1 MALESKAEWKGTQ
14 YALNYAKHLE
24 KLGLMPPQE
33 PEMYQGRPII
43 TRDSP
48 HINGGVYFMNGFE
61 ALVVDDSKDE
71 KIKAVYDEVF
81 AEVQKLK
88 LTGFQY
94 EKRVLKIVKKIVT
107 RVMPYDHGDT
117 RAEKYH
123 QIYGDNRKLLLG
135 LFIGAGVC
143 RHQALLAGYV
153 IEKLIKQNVLPGKV
167 SVDRNWLK
175 DDPEGHAWT
184 RYTTQ
189 QDEVY
194 IVDVAQNYL
203 GKLSMWIRTQWP
215 YARPDELEKYKF
227 VLTRIQEFIKKR
239 SEKQKTNPKEEPSD
253 HVRYFKI
260 SSEIRDLMTNS
271 QSSSQT

>member
-1 MALESKAEWKGTQ
+1 MESKAEWKGTQ
-14 YALNYAKHLE
+14 YALDYAKHLE
-24 KLGLMPPQE
+24 KLGIMPPQQ

-48 HINGGVYFMNGFE
+48 RINGGVYFINGFE
-61 ALVVDDSKDE
+61 ALVVDDTKDA
-71 KIKAVYDEVF
+71 KIKAVYEEVV

-94 EKRVLKIVKKIVT
+94 EKRVLKIVKQVVT
-107 RVMPYDHGDT
+107 RVMPYDYGDT

-123 QIYGDNRKLLLG
+123 QLYGDNRKLLLG

-153 IEKLIKQNVLPGKV
+153 IEKLIEQNILTGKV
-167 SVDRNWLK
+167 SVDRNWLQN
-175 DDPEGHAWT
+175 DPTGHAWT
-184 RYTTQ
+184 RYVTQ
-189 QDEVY
+189 REEVY
-194 IVDVAQNYL
+194 IVDVAQNYF

-227 VLTRIQEFIKKR
+227 VLTRIQEFIKKQTQR
-239 SEKQKTNPKEEPSD
+239 RTERPENEPSD
-253 HVRYFKI
+253 HVRFFKI
-260 SSEIRDLMTNS
+260 KSEIKELMTNS
-271 QSSSQT
+271 HSTS